1 MYIGRLFVICGRCA
15 KPFSKL
21 QVIQCGDGG
30 EQPLHKLLK
39 RGDPMVRILATL
51 MLILLT
57 PMAQAELVFPT
68 LTADDLNGRSLS
80 IPADLPGTPTIVFIA
95 YKREQQ
101 PNINAGVEKLE
112 LHETGGPAWVELPVA
127 GLGAVLFRSFVDNGM
142 RSGITSPEM
151 RARTITIY
159 SRRSAFNRALGI
171 PGRGEIYVAL
181 VDPDGTVHA
190 LIAGDVTEAKVEQ
203 LRAACH

>member
-1 MYIGRLFVICGRCA
+1 
-15 KPFSKL
+15 
-21 QVIQCGDGG
+21 
-30 EQPLHKLLK
+30 
-39 RGDPMVRILATL
+39 MVRILATL

-190 LIAGDVTEAKVEQ
+190 LIAGDVTEAKVAQ
-203 LRAACH
+203 LRAAYP

>member
-1 MYIGRLFVICGRCA
+1 
-15 KPFSKL
+15 
-21 QVIQCGDGG
+21 
-30 EQPLHKLLK
+30 
-39 RGDPMVRILATL
+39 MVRILATL

-101 PNINAGVEKLE
+101 PNINAWVEKLE

-159 SRRSAFNRALGI
+159 SSRSAFNRALGI

-181 VDPDGTVHA
+181 VDPAGTVHA
-190 LIAGDVTEAKVEQ
+190 LIAGDVTEAKVAQ
-203 LRAACH
+203 LRSAYP